1 MAPAG
6 QQPALHSLMRLQE
19 YGGMVVLQP
28 NGESGPQG
36 QSLACDL
43 QTGKLMFA
51 DNVDK
56 MQTGFTTIYGIMGIA
71 KLHTGSVLIAVTG
84 ARKVCLIVIWH
95 VHTRCCWQVA
105 AADILV
111 CCYNTTFSGFSGEAT
126 QCSAGGNPQR
136 PSCVSSHRHQDV
148 WQAPLEQQR

>member
-1 MAPAG
+1 MASAG
-6 QQPALHSLMRLQE
+6 QQTAVHSLMRLQE

-28 NGESGPQG
+28 YGEAGPQG

-71 KLHTGSVLIAVTG
+71 KLQTGSVLVAVTG
-84 ARKVCLIVIWH
+84 ARKVHLYVFHIACACGSCWCLQLDRYYVYH
-95 VHTRCCWQVA
+95 M
-105 AADILV
+105 
-111 CCYNTTFSGFSGEAT
+111 
-126 QCSAGGNPQR
+126 CSSPDHAGSYPQR
-136 PSCVSSHRHQDV
+136 PSCVSSHRHHDV
-148 WQAPLEQQR
+148 WQASLEQQRG

>member
-1 MAPAG
+1 MASVG
-6 QQPALHSLMRLQE
+6 QQPAVHSLIRLQE

-28 NGESGPQG
+28 YGEAGPQG

-56 MQTGFTTIYGIMGIA
+56 MQAEFTTIYGIMGVA

-84 ARKVCLIVIWH
+84 ARKVCLIVI
-95 VHTRCCWQVA
+95 
-105 AADILV
+105 
-111 CCYNTTFSGFSGEAT
+111 
-126 QCSAGGNPQR
+126 
-136 PSCVSSHRHQDV
+136 
-148 WQAPLEQQR
+148 

>member
-28 NGESGPQG
+28 YGESGPQG

-71 KLHTGSVLIAVTG
+71 KLHTGSVLIAVT
-84 ARKVCLIVIWH
+84 K
-95 VHTRCCWQVA
+95 
-105 AADILV
+105 
-111 CCYNTTFSGFSGEAT
+111 
-126 QCSAGGNPQR
+126 R